1 MRICSA
7 IYHCLMGLLPETR
20 NVIQLGSGF
29 FFIFLAFNSQGFIE
43 EPVISSSEG
52 IAKGAGYYSL
62 AIIYFVFTFANFVA
76 APIVDIISAKWA
88 MVIGGICYASFLGG
102 FLFLNTCYLYISSAV
117 LGFGAAIIWTGQ
129 GTYLS
134 KNCTEHTSGRNSS
147 MLWAMLQGSLVG
159 GGLFLFVTFQA
170 SGTTDQIASG
180 TVKILYSV
188 FTGLAILGIVILA
201 FLPTPPAHLS
211 AVSTGEKPN
220 YKELIVSTFKL
231 MPTKKML
238 FLAIVFAY
246 TGIEQSFWTGIYP
259 SCISFTKQLGTNTNA
274 LVALNAILSGLG
286 QCIAGGLFGILG
298 SKTAKLGRD
307 MIVLMGALIHL
318 VAFGLV
324 FINFP
329 FEANIKATDGVGFI
343 QPSVPI
349 ALVIGFLL
357 GFGDACWNT
366 QIYAHLV
373 ANFPKQSSQA
383 FALYKF
389 YQSALSC
396 AAFFYSPS
404 VELPYHLIIMVVFS
418 LLAAVAF
425 FIVERMA
432 KRTESRRSSEQS
444 TVEIDPPTYSETVE
458 DTESP

>member
-7 IYHCLMGLLPETR
+7 IYYCLMGLLPETR

-43 EPVISSSEG
+43 EPVIQSAEG
-52 IAKGAGYYSL
+52 INSGAGYYSL

-88 MVIGGICYASFLGG
+88 MVVGGICYASFLAG
-102 FLFLNTCYLYISSAV
+102 FLFLNATYLYISSAV

-134 KNCTEHTSGRNSS
+134 KNCTEQTSGRNSA

-159 GGLFLFVTFQA
+159 GGIFLFATFQA
-170 SGTTDQIASG
+170 SGTTDKIASE
-180 TVKILYSV
+180 TVTILYSV
-188 FTGLAILGIVILA
+188 FTALAILGISIIA
-201 FLPTPPAHLS
+201 FLPSPPSHLS
-211 AVSTGEKPN
+211 TPSEERTN
-220 YKELIVSTFKL
+220 YKVLIVSTFKL
-231 MPTKKML
+231 MPTRKML

-259 SCISFTKQLGTNTNA
+259 SCISFTKALGSNTNS

-286 QCIAGGLFGILG
+286 QCIAGGLFGVLG
-298 SKTAKLGRD
+298 SKTAKFGRD

-324 FINFP
+324 FLNFP
-329 FEANIKATDGVGFI
+329 FDANLNKTDGLGFI

-404 VELPYHLIIMVVFS
+404 LKLPYHLIIMVVFS

-432 KRTESRRSSEQS
+432 KRTESRRSSEQATLQS
-444 TVEIDPPTYSETVE
+444 DPPTYSETV
-458 DTESP
+458 DES

>member
-20 NVIQLGSGF
+20 NVVQLGAGF

-43 EPVISSSEG
+43 EPVIESSKG
-52 IAKGAGYYSL
+52 IDSGAGYYSL

-76 APIVDIISAKWA
+76 APIVDIITAKWA
-88 MVIGGICYASFLGG
+88 MVLGGCCYAAFLAG
-102 FLFLNTCYLYISSAV
+102 FLFLNAAYLYISSAV

-129 GTYLS
+129 GTYLA
-134 KNCTEHTSGRNSS
+134 KNCTEQTSGRNSS

-159 GGLFLFVTFQA
+159 GGIFLFATFQA
-170 SGTTDQIASG
+170 SGTTDHIAEG

-188 FTGLAILGIVILA
+188 FTVLAILGIVIIA
-201 FLPTPPAHLS
+201 FLPPPPAHL
-211 AVSTGEKPN
+211 AVATNNGERKD
-220 YKELIVSTFKL
+220 YAQLIVSTFKL
-231 MPTKKML
+231 MPNRNML

-259 SCISFTKQLGTNTNA
+259 SCISFTKQLGGNTNS

-286 QCIAGGLFGILG
+286 QCIAGGLFGVLG

-307 MIVLMGALIHL
+307 MIVLMGGIIHL

-324 FINFP
+324 FLNFP
-329 FEANIKATDGVGFI
+329 FDANLKKTDEIGFI
-343 QPSVPI
+343 QPNVPI
-349 ALVIGFLL
+349 ALGIGFLL

-404 VELPYHLIIMVVFS
+404 LQLPYHLIIMVVFS

-425 FIVERMA
+425 FIVERMS
-432 KRTESRRSSEQS
+432 KRTESSRRSSED
-444 TVEIDPPTYSETVE
+444 EIIETDPPTYSETV
-458 DTESP
+458 DSP

>member
-1 MRICSA
+1 A
-7 IYHCLMGLLPETR
+7 NLLSNIPLSHGSSSETR

-43 EPVISSSEG
+43 EPVIESSKG
-52 IAKGAGYYSL
+52 IDSGAGYYSL

-88 MVIGGICYASFLGG
+88 MVLGGFCYAAFLAG
-102 FLFLNTCYLYISSAV
+102 FLFLNATYLYISSAV

-129 GTYLS
+129 GTYLA
-134 KNCTEHTSGRNSS
+134 KNCTEQTSGRNSS

-159 GGLFLFVTFQA
+159 GGIFLFATFQA
-170 SGTTDQIASG
+170 SGTTDNIAEG

-188 FTGLAILGIVILA
+188 FTVLAILGIAVLA
-201 FLPTPPAHLS
+201 FLPTPPSHLS
-211 AVSTGEKPN
+211 STPASNGERKD

-231 MPTKKML
+231 MPTRKML

-259 SCISFTKQLGTNTNA
+259 SCISFTRQLGTNTNS
-274 LVALNAILSGLG
+274 LVAINAILSGLG
-286 QCIAGGLFGILG
+286 QCIAGGLFGVLG

-324 FINFP
+324 FLNFP
-329 FEANIKATDGVGFI
+329 FDANLKKTDEMGFI

-404 VELPYHLIIMVVFS
+404 VQLPYHLIIMVVFS

-425 FIVERMA
+425 FIAERNA

-444 TVEIDPPTYSETVE
+444 TLENDPPTYSETVE
-458 DTESP
+458 ETP